1 MECGCKS
8 PRTGHCEAPKREI
21 SQTRA
26 EPEITAD
33 TLPVIKVENRRVSG
47 EKRLFGLY
55 KGYAAQTERFL
66 EWAFVKCS
74 PLRKRAEF
82 TPALSRFSLLRRP

>member
-21 SQTRA
+21 SQIHA
-26 EPEITAD
+26 KPEKTAD
-33 TLPVIKVENRRVSG
+33 TLPVIRVENRRKCG
-47 EKRLFGLY
+47 EKRLFELY
-55 KGYAAQTERFL
+55 KEYAARTERFL

-74 PLRKRAEF
+74 PLRKPIF
-82 TPALSRFSLLRRP
+82 TLVYPNCRPGVN